1 MVNRLSPFGLYTF
14 EPTFH
19 PSKVKSSLRQ
29 RRVIHQNL
37 ETINYFFLGGGNE
50 VMLTYLIFD
59 AGHIAHLR
67 TDPLAAGESEGGQP
81 RKRPP
86 PREKREE
93 RKLKRIPHNL
103 T

>member
-1 MVNRLSPFGLYTF
+1 
-14 EPTFH
+14 
-19 PSKVKSSLRQ
+19 
-29 RRVIHQNL
+29 
-37 ETINYFFLGGGNE
+37 
-50 VMLTYLIFD
+50 MLTYLILD
-59 AGHIAHLR
+59 AGQSAHLR

-93 RKLKRIPHNL
+93 RKLKGIPHNL